1 MANEQELPDDRKEKE
16 EIIRNFRL
24 MDDTFM
30 SKVFEDKACAELLLR
45 IILGRDDLT
54 VQEAVTQYELKNIQ
68 GRSAKLDIY
77 AVDSTG
83 AKYDVEVQR
92 SDKGAV
98 PKRGRYNSSLL
109 DCNTL
114 DTGDNFEKLLKTY
127 VIFITEN
134 DYFRAGLPMYTITLC
149 ITNMGNAVYGDKSGI
164 IYVNGANRDDS
175 AVGKLMQDFFCKD
188 PHKMNY
194 ELLSRRTE
202 YFKESKEGVDTMCK
216 LMEDYA
222 DKRARKAAE
231 IAANEK
237 SISIALKLWNN
248 GIRDLQQ
255 IAELTDLPLEM
266 VKELFKDKI
275 A

>member
-1 MANEQELPDDRKEKE
+1 MANEQELLDDRKEKE
-16 EIIRNFRL
+16 EIIKNFRL

-98 PKRGRYNSSLL
+98 PKRGQYNSSLL

-114 DTGDNFEKLLKTY
+114 DTGDNFEKLPKTY
-127 VIFITEN
+127 VIFSTHADLTEKKDALN
-134 DYFRAGLPMYTITLC
+134 TVVDR
-149 ITNMGNAVYGDKSGI
+149 KS
-164 IYVNGANRDDS
+164 V
-175 AVGKLMQDFFCKD
+175 V
-188 PHKMNY
+188 
-194 ELLSRRTE
+194 
-202 YFKESKEGVDTMCK
+202 
-216 LMEDYA
+216 
-222 DKRARKAAE
+222 
-231 IAANEK
+231 
-237 SISIALKLWNN
+237 
-248 GIRDLQQ
+248 
-255 IAELTDLPLEM
+255 
-266 VKELFKDKI
+266 
-275 A
+275 

>member
-92 SDKGAV
+92 SDK
-98 PKRGRYNSSLL
+98 
-109 DCNTL
+109 
-114 DTGDNFEKLLKTY
+114 
-127 VIFITEN
+127 
-134 DYFRAGLPMYTITLC
+134 RA
-149 ITNMGNAVYGDKSGI
+149 
-164 IYVNGANRDDS
+164 
-175 AVGKLMQDFFCKD
+175 
-188 PHKMNY
+188 
-194 ELLSRRTE
+194 
-202 YFKESKEGVDTMCK
+202 
-216 LMEDYA
+216 
-222 DKRARKAAE
+222 
-231 IAANEK
+231 K
-237 SISIALKLWNN
+237 SIAVELWKDGTRDIEKIAKL
-248 GIRDLQQ
+248 
-255 IAELTDLPLEM
+255 TKLPLDE
-266 VKELFKDKI
+266 VKKLFEGKS

>member
-92 SDKGAV
+92 SDKGD
-98 PKRGRYNSSLL
+98 SSEAW
-109 DCNTL
+109 T
-114 DTGDNFEKLLKTY
+114 
-127 VIFITEN
+127 V
-134 DYFRAGLPMYTITLC
+134 
-149 ITNMGNAVYGDKSGI
+149 
-164 IYVNGANRDDS
+164 
-175 AVGKLMQDFFCKD
+175 
-188 PHKMNY
+188 
-194 ELLSRRTE
+194 
-202 YFKESKEGVDTMCK
+202 
-216 LMEDYA
+216 
-222 DKRARKAAE
+222 
-231 IAANEK
+231 
-237 SISIALKLWNN
+237 
-248 GIRDLQQ
+248 
-255 IAELTDLPLEM
+255 
-266 VKELFKDKI
+266 
-275 A
+275 